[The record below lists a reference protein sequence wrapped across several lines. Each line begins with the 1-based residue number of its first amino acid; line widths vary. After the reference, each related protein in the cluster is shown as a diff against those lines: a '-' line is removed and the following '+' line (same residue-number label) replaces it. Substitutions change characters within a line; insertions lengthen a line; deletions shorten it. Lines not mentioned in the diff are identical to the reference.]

1 MVRMSLFNE
10 ILLKREKRWLQYQQ
24 SKLLFLAERKIEI
37 EKETRTVMKILNF
50 IPNNHVLAEYNLLLA
65 NQEMME
71 ERINEI
77 NQQLQTP

>member
-1 MVRMSLFNE
+1 MSLFNE
-10 ILLKREKRWLQYQQ
+10 TLLKREKRFLQYQQ

-77 NQQLQTP
+77 NQQLQN

>member
-1 MVRMSLFNE
+1 MSLFDE

-24 SKLLFLAERKIEI
+24 SKLSFLAERKVEI

-77 NQQLQTP
+77 KSELREY

>member
-1 MVRMSLFNE
+1 MSLFNE
-10 ILLKREKRWLQYQQ
+10 ILLKREKRFLQYQQ

-77 NQQLQTP
+77 NQQLQN

>member
-1 MVRMSLFNE
+1 MSLFNE

-50 IPNNHVLAEYNLLLA
+50 IPNNHVLAEYNLLLE

-77 NQQLQTP
+77 NRQLQKEN